1 MSAPSGNTPTSSI
14 KKELWFGM
22 LLKKIELNSGRGSDA
37 GPSSSGSSSQEATY
51 GADMEFTSFAA
62 RVHHHLRGVL
72 SLSCL
77 YTYMP
82 TEFKITHMIG
92 KFLDG
97 GRPLE
102 LSIRRTVHQLH
113 AEMVWFQCEDCG
125 DNLKKPKL
133 PNHFRMC
140 SASKLSCID
149 CGQMFGRQDVEG
161 HTQCITEAEK
171 YGPKGQVKAM
181 NASNAKPK
189 NCSNQKPDVDI
200 SVGLSESAP
209 WFCSLCNTKATSK
222 QTLLLH
228 ADGKKHRAK
237 ARAFHAAKQQPKQT
251 EGTINSTSTETSYKT
266 ENQEGKNIGEQNDQK
281 ASNVASKHE
290 SSVAENGNVQSGKK
304 RKLEDAENDCA
315 RKKSELE
322 TTTECGNGEV
332 IQVEKPET
340 EEIKGQGKKTK
351 KTKSKDDGPM
361 DSSSKN
367 DDKNNIKWKKLIT
380 STLKSNPEGVLKLKK
395 LKKLVLKSLK
405 ESGITEDKSLLTEM
419 LEQKITSSSRFEV
432 DGKAGCQALG
442 ALWSMAHLV
451 LDAVCCPLV

>member
-1 MSAPSGNTPTSSI
+1 M
-14 KKELWFGM
+14 
-22 LLKKIELNSGRGSDA
+22 
-37 GPSSSGSSSQEATY
+37 
-51 GADMEFTSFAA
+51 
-62 RVHHHLRGVL
+62 
-72 SLSCL
+72 
-77 YTYMP
+77 
-82 TEFKITHMIG
+82 
-92 KFLDG
+92 
-97 GRPLE
+97 
-102 LSIRRTVHQLH
+102 
-113 AEMVWFQCEDCG
+113 
-125 DNLKKPKL
+125 
-133 PNHFRMC
+133 
-140 SASKLSCID
+140 
-149 CGQMFGRQDVEG
+149 
-161 HTQCITEAEK
+161 
-171 YGPKGQVKAM
+171 
-181 NASNAKPK
+181 
-189 NCSNQKPDVDI
+189 
-200 SVGLSESAP
+200 
-209 WFCSLCNTKATSK
+209 CNTKATSK

-281 ASNVASKHE
+281 ASNVAIKHE

-380 STLKSNPEGVLKLKK
+380 STLKSVCSLPSSSSSNCFHFLPARIIFFTRYTTQGSMFRCIISWLDLKMIVLNVFMYLTICVYTGQNPEGVLKLKK

-419 LEQKITSSSRFEV
+419 LEQKVSDF
-432 DGKAGCQALG
+432 
-442 ALWSMAHLV
+442 
-451 LDAVCCPLV
+451 